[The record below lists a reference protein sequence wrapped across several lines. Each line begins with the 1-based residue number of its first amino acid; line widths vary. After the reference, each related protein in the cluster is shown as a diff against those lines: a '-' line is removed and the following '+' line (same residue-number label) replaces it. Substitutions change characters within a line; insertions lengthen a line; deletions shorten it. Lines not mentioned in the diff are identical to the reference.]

1 MTALKV
7 IPGGIAD
14 HATPAGLSAVRK
26 LFPIE
31 QEPCQF
37 CRDPMCRAVS
47 LEKARSPLYADAG
60 GRCIDR
66 IQARTGAIKKLE
78 CGTWAEKTSTGA
90 WTPLPIVTVTG
101 VALDSG
107 IIGDVRYTVRTVA
120 GELDVRPIMEGVTE
134 DDADTYLDAAVGLA
148 RFEMGL
154 DCLDVES

>member
-1 MTALKV
+1 MPALKL
-7 IPGGIAD
+7 ISGGVAD
-14 HATPAGLSAVRK
+14 HVTQAAIQALRHLYLIK
-26 LFPIE
+26 QL
-31 QEPCQF
+31 PCP
-37 CRDPMCRAVS
+37 CRDKMCRAAS
-47 LEKARSPLYADAG
+47 MEAAG
-60 GRCIDR
+60 HPEYPAAGARCIER
-66 IQARTGAIKKLE
+66 IQARTGAIRKLE

-154 DCLDVES
+154 DCMDVEP

>member
-1 MTALKV
+1 MPALKL
-7 IPGGIAD
+7 ISGGIAD
-14 HATPAGLSAVRK
+14 HATPAAIQALRHLYLIK
-26 LFPIE
+26 QL
-31 QEPCQF
+31 PCP
-37 CRDPMCRAVS
+37 CRDKMCRAAS
-47 LEKARSPLYADAG
+47 MEAAG
-60 GRCIDR
+60 HPEYPSAGARCIDR

-78 CGTWAEKTSTGA
+78 CGTWCEKTSTGA

-154 DCLDVES
+154 DCMDVEP

>member
-1 MTALKV
+1 MTALKL

-14 HATPAGLSAVRK
+14 HATPAAIQALRHLYLIK
-26 LFPIE
+26 QL
-31 QEPCQF
+31 PCP
-37 CRDPMCRAVS
+37 CRDKMCRAAS
-47 LEKARSPLYADAG
+47 MEAAG
-60 GRCIDR
+60 HPEYPSAGARCIDR
-66 IQARTGAIKKLE
+66 IQARTGDIKKLE

-90 WTPLPIVTVTG
+90 WHPLPIVTVRG
-101 VALDSG
+101 VDLDSG

-154 DCLDVES
+154 DCMDVEP